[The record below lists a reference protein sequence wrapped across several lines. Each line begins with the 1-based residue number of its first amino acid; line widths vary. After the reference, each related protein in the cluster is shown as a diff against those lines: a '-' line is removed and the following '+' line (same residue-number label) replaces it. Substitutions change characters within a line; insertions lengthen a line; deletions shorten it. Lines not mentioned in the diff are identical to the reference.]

1 MKCLRYIALLL
12 TVAIIIFAFCSCG
25 TSGKT
30 VFENALKAISA
41 PDFEKLS
48 FYVKDGSL
56 KEIYSMREYFSFAAR
71 ALIAAPPEKFT
82 AKKDRT
88 DIIKIIKDDR
98 ILFIADIF

>member
-1 MKCLRYIALLL
+1 MKCLRYVALLL

-48 FYVKDGSL
+48 LCVTNDSL
-56 KEIYSMREYFSFAAR
+56 EEIYSMREYFSLLDDDKSEAY
-71 ALIAAPPEKFT
+71 ALLIMMKQKTVTEISRF
-82 AKKDRT
+82 R
-88 DIIKIIKDDR
+88 
-98 ILFIADIF
+98 